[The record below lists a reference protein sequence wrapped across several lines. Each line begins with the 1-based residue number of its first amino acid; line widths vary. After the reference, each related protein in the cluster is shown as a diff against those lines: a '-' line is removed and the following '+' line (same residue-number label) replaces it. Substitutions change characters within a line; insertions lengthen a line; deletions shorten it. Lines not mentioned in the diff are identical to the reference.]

1 MNALQIILNILLIIA
16 SLVMIVTV
24 LLQSSDSDGMGAIS
38 GSTETFFGKAKN
50 AALEAKL
57 ALATKISCRRVRRA
71 GADHDFRR
79 LIPLSG
85 KSITGAAC
93 ECPFFAYHLSE

>member
-38 GSTETFFGKAKN
+38 GSTETFFGMPRTPRWRPSWPWPPRFPP
-50 AALEAKL
+50 LCS
-57 ALATKISCRRVRRA
+57 SCWR
-71 GADHDFRR
+71 
-79 LIPLSG
+79 
-85 KSITGAAC
+85 
-93 ECPFFAYHLSE
+93 

>member
-16 SLVMIVTV
+16 SLVI
-24 LLQSSDSDGMGAIS
+24 IS

-57 ALATKISCRRVRRA
+57 ALATKISAAVFVVLA
-71 GADHDFRR
+71 
-79 LIPLSG
+79 LIMIFVG
-85 KSITGAAC
+85 
-93 ECPFFAYHLSE
+93 